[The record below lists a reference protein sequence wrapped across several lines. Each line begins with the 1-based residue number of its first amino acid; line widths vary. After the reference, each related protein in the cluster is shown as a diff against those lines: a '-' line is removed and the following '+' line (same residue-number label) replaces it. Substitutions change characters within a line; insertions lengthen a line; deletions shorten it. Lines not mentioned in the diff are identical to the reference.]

1 MILPKVRRVATRGAD
16 SCIRIAE
23 EPIPV
28 LVAGTVLVEVHAS
41 LVSPGSEV
49 GGWHGLARRGSDPD
63 PGAERRPFGYSNA
76 GIVLA
81 TGDGVDEW
89 QPGDR
94 VACIGGGYALHTDY
108 AVIPRNLCVSLPVEA
123 TFTQGAYAMLLATAL
138 HAIRR
143 AQVEFGEFAAVV
155 GLGLVGQLTAQMLA
169 LAGCFVIGWD
179 RIGTRLDI
187 ARRCGIDA
195 VVDVGDEDPI
205 VTSRAFTGEAGLDL
219 GVVAFGGDAND
230 AIRALADSLKV
241 APDTHHMG
249 RIVVVG
255 GAQFEYP
262 LRASFN
268 VDIRH
273 AGRTGPGYHD
283 EAWEIGPAYPPVFM
297 RWTTRTN
304 LELCMRLIE
313 AGRLQV
319 DRLTTHAIPF
329 ADAEEGVAEL
339 LHDPD
344 AALGVAFMM
353 R

>member
-1 MILPKVRRVATRGAD
+1 MTRPNGRRVATRGGD
-16 SCIRIAE
+16 SRIRIAE
-23 EPIPV
+23 EPVPA
-28 LVAGTVLVEVHAS
+28 LSPGTVLVEVHAS
-41 LVSPGSEV
+41 LVSPGTEV
-49 GGWHGLARRGSDPD
+49 GGWHGLARRGSNPD
-63 PGAERRPFGYSNA
+63 PSVERRPFGYSNA

-81 TGDGVDEW
+81 TGEGVEEW

-108 AVIPRNLCVSLPVEA
+108 AVIPRNLCVSLPAGA
-123 TFTQGAYAMLLATAL
+123 TFTQGSYAMLMATAL

-143 AQVEFGEFAAVV
+143 GQVEFGELAAVA
-155 GLGLVGQLTAQMLA
+155 GLGLVGQLTAQMLS

-195 VVDVGDEDPI
+195 VADVNKEDPT
-205 VTSRAFTGEAGLDL
+205 VSSRAFTGESGLDL
-219 GVVAFGGDAND
+219 GVIACGGDANG
-230 AIRALADSLKV
+230 AIQALSESLKV

-255 GAQFEYP
+255 GARFEYP
-262 LRASFN
+262 LRANFN

-283 EAWEIGPAYPPVFM
+283 ESWEIGSPYPPVFM

-313 AGRLQV
+313 TGRLQV

-339 LHDPD
+339 LQDPD
-344 AALGVAFMM
+344 AALGVAFTM